1 MSDKHIKSFSGT
13 IEEQIYNNLVAQG
26 FNDKDAKFLARM
38 YVKQLLIR

>member
-1 MSDKHIKSFSGT
+1 MGKDIDDML
-13 IEEQIYNNLVAQG
+13 EEQIYNNLVAQG